1 MTFVLSLGLLSVFN
15 LFDKYIDNL
24 NNKIY
29 VPNSI
34 LVGCL
39 MIFNSYYNAN
49 YKEYLSINKEDL
61 FQYEF
66 ASIINE
72 EENATMVNMGKLDC
86 GVYTLSGLYPSTY
99 FFERQNISYE
109 DFPQMVDSF
118 EKYIKNKETMFIVY
132 YTWLDEENLKSREEE
147 LFVNYDLLKVRKQQF
162 ENKDYYGYLFK
173 VKE

>member
-1 MTFVLSLGLLSVFN
+1 MEELILENKN
-15 LFDKYIDNL
+15 LIYSITRYFEKY
-24 NNKIY
+24 
-29 VPNSI
+29 S
-34 LVGCL
+34 
-39 MIFNSYYNAN
+39 
-49 YKEYLSINKEDL
+49 NKEDL

-66 ASIINE
+66 ASVINE

-86 GVYTLSGLYPSTY
+86 GVYTLAGLYPSTY

-147 LFVNYDLLKVRKQQF
+147 LFVNYDLLEVRKQQF
-162 ENKDYYGYLFK
+162 EDKDYYGYLFK
-173 VKE
+173 VKEQENDFIFSYTSV

>member
-1 MTFVLSLGLLSVFN
+1 MTFVLSLGLLGIFN
-15 LFDKYIDNL
+15 LFDKYLKDL

-29 VPNSI
+29 I
-34 LVGCL
+34 LLIIFVGGL

-99 FFERQNISYE
+99 FFERQNIS
-109 DFPQMVDSF
+109 
-118 EKYIKNKETMFIVY
+118 
-132 YTWLDEENLKSREEE
+132 
-147 LFVNYDLLKVRKQQF
+147 
-162 ENKDYYGYLFK
+162 
-173 VKE
+173 